1 MEAGPSHNLTVINFL
16 KPTLTDSDGTQVD
29 LDVSAEDISEEKL
42 IDKFFT
48 EGCGCTLGPKAS
60 QAHRCLP
67 ETLLHEL
74 GKRV

>member
-48 EGCGCTLGPKAS
+48 EGCGCTLGPKGS
-60 QAHRCLP
+60 QCSQMLTRDLV
-67 ETLLHEL
+67 T
-74 GKRV
+74 